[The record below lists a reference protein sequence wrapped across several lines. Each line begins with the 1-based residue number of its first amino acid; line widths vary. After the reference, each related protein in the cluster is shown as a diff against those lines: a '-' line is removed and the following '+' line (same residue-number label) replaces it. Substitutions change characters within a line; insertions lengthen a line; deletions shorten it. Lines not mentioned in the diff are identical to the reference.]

1 MSKKAPAASQH
12 VNGAQVQDPIKV
24 PEVTEAISGT
34 ASDEQ
39 LAALQDQAFGEKP
52 AKEAPPPAAP
62 APAPHKQR
70 AKEIFDRAQA
80 AAKKEKPP
88 EKKEKEKDDDLP
100 IIDTLQFLTD
110 NELNPTDDENPRT
123 GEEDDDD
130 DTPPVETPPVD
141 DGELDRENNIKNLR
155 TKAKTAVSENQTLK
169 TRVSELEAKLAEQP
183 SVTALTTQLNDAK
196 QRVQQLEQYEVL
208 FALQDNP
215 EFKSKFIDGDK
226 SLTGEMKTIAK
237 DYGVEES
244 IVDEFLTLTNRREID
259 EFLTENFDSEQAR
272 QDLKA
277 LKQKRD
283 GLQRERKEF
292 EKKPGESYAQFEA
305 RKAQKETELLTQRD
319 AHYTRIKNEGW
330 GLAIAKNAELPNDQ
344 KIMELVEVPG
354 KKDHNEK
361 VVRPTLNGAKSM
373 YESGLA
379 HIEKAI
385 RTKSVLGPKFTEW
398 FSNLCLQATASQMI
412 NTSRLGLHR
421 KYQEAVS
428 EQNKQRSMERPGLST
443 GARSSSN
450 EGTKKPKDGKDIAA
464 NIFQSVMEE
473 TQQ

>member
-1 MSKKAPAASQH
+1 MSKKAAPAATQH
-12 VNGAQVQDPIKV
+12 VNGAHVADSIQV
-24 PEVTEAISGT
+24 PEVTEPITGQ
-34 ASDEQ
+34 ASDDQ
-39 LAALQDQAFGEKP
+39 LAALQDQVFGEKP
-52 AKEAPPPAAP
+52 PAKEAPPAAP

-70 AKEIFDRAQA
+70 AKEIFDRAQ
-80 AAKKEKPP
+80 KKEKPAD
-88 EKKEKEKDDDLP
+88 KKTPDPKDKEDDLP
-100 IIDTLQFLTD
+100 IVDTLQFLTD

-123 GEEDDDD
+123 GEEDDDES
-130 DTPPVETPPVD
+130 PPVETPPAD
-141 DGELDRENNIKNLR
+141 DGELDKENNIKNLR
-155 TKAKTAVSENQTLK
+155 TAAKSARTENQTLK
-169 TRVSELEAKLAEQP
+169 SRVAELEGKLAEQP
-183 SVTALTTQLNDAK
+183 SVTALTTQLNEAK

-215 EFKSKFIDGDK
+215 EFKAKFIDGEK
-226 SLTGEMKTIAK
+226 GLTGEMKTIAK

-259 EFLTENFDSEQAR
+259 EFLSENFDSEQAR

-305 RKAQKETELLTQRD
+305 RKAQKETELLGQRD

-344 KIMELVEVPG
+344 KIYELVEIPG

-373 YESGLA
+373 YEQGLA

-421 KYQEAVS
+421 KYQEMVA

-443 GARSSSN
+443 GSRSTSS
-450 EGTKKPKDGKDIAA
+450 EGTKKPRDGKEVAA
-464 NIFQSVMEE
+464 NIFQSVIEE